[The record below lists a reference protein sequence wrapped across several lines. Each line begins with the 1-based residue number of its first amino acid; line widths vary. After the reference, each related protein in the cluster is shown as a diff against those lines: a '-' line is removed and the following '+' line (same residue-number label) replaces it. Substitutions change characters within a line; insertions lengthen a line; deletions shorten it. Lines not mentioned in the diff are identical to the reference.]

1 MNYFAVFEQLGL
13 KGVPNVFK
21 MRAPP
26 YKASLDLL
34 ENTVESV
41 FDLQM
46 GWGVERMPAFSKVC
60 ELHRFVSA
68 SVTVPQFNSLTVH
81 LCHGGL
87 HLLVLHAFCTGQRTP
102 SARRALGH

>member
-1 MNYFAVFEQLGL
+1 MVNYFAVFEQLGL

-46 GWGVERMPAFSKVC
+46 GWRGCLLFLRS
-60 ELHRFVSA
+60 VS
-68 SVTVPQFNSLTVH
+68 
-81 LCHGGL
+81 
-87 HLLVLHAFCTGQRTP
+87 CTG
-102 SARRALGH
+102 L